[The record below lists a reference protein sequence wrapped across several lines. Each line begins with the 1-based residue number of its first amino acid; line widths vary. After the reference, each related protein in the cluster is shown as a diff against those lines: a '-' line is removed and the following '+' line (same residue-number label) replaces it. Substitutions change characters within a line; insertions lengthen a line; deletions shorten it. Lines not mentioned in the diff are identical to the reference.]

1 MLRLIAVLL
10 LSISYPILLLAHPEG
25 TGKHV
30 IEAYRIEGD
39 APEIDG
45 VLNDTIW
52 QQAES
57 RSGFVQLEPAR
68 GAAATDDTEFRIA
81 YDAYNLY
88 VAFRCYDAEPDK
100 IVNRMTRRGG
110 VYASDVISFFIDPHH
125 DHRTGYKFA
134 TTPGGVQSD
143 NYRYEDTQRD
153 SNWKGIWWVE
163 SSIDEFGWSAE
174 FKIPFSNFR
183 FTDKPTQTWGFDV
196 ERVNHRKSEVT
207 VWKQLTQA
215 GVVTRMSDLGHIVG
229 IRSIE
234 TGKNFEISPYA
245 LGGAADAANAD
256 LARQLGTGLDVQY
269 TPTSALKANITV
281 NPDFAQVEAD
291 QLEINLTRFPT
302 RFPEKRPFFVEGNS
316 FFETP
321 YDLMFSRRI
330 GSRGS
335 ILWGGKLTGKVG
347 DYSIGVLGNQTGEF
361 RLSGDA
367 SEGHNLT
374 GYATKEEAWFSA
386 VRIKRDILKRSNV
399 GVLLVNK
406 ERPDGDNWTHSRVG
420 GIDMNLAL
428 GKTYHLTGQYAG
440 SFHPGEDKDN
450 FAYTVDFAQRNY
462 LWSSSIGFERVAPHF
477 EINQTGFLR
486 KERNRGWQR
495 VYMRTSYSP
504 QWGSRQFFSGISTRF
519 SQSLYTPEYFTE
531 WRERNPE
538 LSLSPEF
545 DEDLFRWNV
554 SAHAGMEFREIVL
567 DDITAYYYRS
577 REVELTEVFIADGYG
592 FSMDTNS
599 AYPVAVGIEMDFS
612 DYFNFGR
619 QQAGKQRSLTLES
632 TLRPQSN
639 FSIELDSSYAQS
651 VDLAGAIDGRFFV
664 GSLRATYLFTRESF
678 LRMFA
683 QAGRERLLST
693 EVHENYLLSL
703 LFGWE
708 YSPKSHLFVA
718 YNESWRDV
726 PVGTG
731 LGRELQLENRV
742 VVVKVTYLY
751 NL

>member
-1 MLRLIAVLL
+1 MLRFIFILL
-10 LSISYPILLLAHPEG
+10 LFISYPIFLLAHPEG
-25 TGKHV
+25 IGEHV
-30 IEAYRIEGD
+30 IEAYRIKGEP
-39 APEIDG
+39 PEIDG
-45 VLNDTIW
+45 VLNDAIW
-52 QQAES
+52 QQAEP
-57 RSGFVQLEPAR
+57 RSGFIQLEPAR
-68 GAAATDDTEFRIA
+68 GALATDDTEFRIA

-100 IVNRMTRRGG
+100 IVNRMTRRGD

-163 SSIDEFGWSAE
+163 SSVDTFGWSAE

-196 ERVNHRKSEVT
+196 ERSNRRKSEVT

-229 IRSIE
+229 IQGIE

-245 LGGAADAANAD
+245 LGGIADAADTD

-269 TPTSALKANITV
+269 SLTSALKANVTV

-361 RLSGDA
+361 GFSDTA
-367 SEGHNLT
+367 SSE
-374 GYATKEEAWFSA
+374 KEAAWFSA

-399 GVLLVNK
+399 GILLVNK
-406 ERPDGDNWTHSRVG
+406 EQPDGDDWTHSRVG

-462 LWSSSIGFERVAPHF
+462 LWSSSVGFERIAPNF

-495 VYMRTSYSP
+495 LYMRTSYSP
-504 QWGSRQFFSGISTRF
+504 QWGSRQFFSGISTRL
-519 SQSLYTPEYFTE
+519 SQSLYTPEYFTDWQE
-531 WRERNPE
+531 HNPE
-538 LSLSPEF
+538 RSLSPKF
-545 DEDLFRWNV
+545 DEDLFRWSV
-554 SAHAGMEFREIVL
+554 SANVGIDFREIVL

-577 REVELTEVFIADGYG
+577 REVELTEVFMVDGYG
-592 FSMDTNS
+592 FSIDTNS

-632 TLRPQSN
+632 TLRPRSN
-639 FSIELDSSYAQS
+639 FSIELDGGYAQS
-651 VDLAGAIDGRFFV
+651 LDLEGAIDGRFFV

-678 LRMFA
+678 LRVFT
-683 QAGRERLLST
+683 QAGRERLLAT
-693 EVHENYLLSL
+693 KVYENYLLSF

-718 YNESWRDV
+718 YNEAWRDV

-731 LGRELQLENRV
+731 FGRELQLENRV